1 MKTIT
6 TIIFTLAFL
15 LATLLAGAQ
24 SKSDK
29 IYDVFS
35 GRDGVTN
42 FTFSKT
48 MIDAIDL
55 DLGDDDDERS
65 VTGDLHTIK
74 FLSYN
79 PEKGDLSANEF
90 TKKAIGMLP
99 SQYQKYEDDEDDDA
113 EIWLLGKKKKF
124 TECHVF
130 TKGDNN
136 NSFRIIVSFY
146 GDFNVNDIDKLR
158 EKGKG
163 FSDE

>member
-6 TIIFTLAFL
+6 TIIFALAL
-15 LATLLAGAQ
+15 LLVSLITGAQ
-24 SKSDK
+24 SKADK

-42 FTFSKT
+42 FTFSKN
-48 MIDAIDL
+48 MIDAIDI
-55 DLGDDDDERS
+55 DLGENDDERT
-65 VTGDLHTIK
+65 VTGDLHKIR

-79 PEKGDLSANEF
+79 PTKGDLSADEF
-90 TKKAIGMLP
+90 TKKAINMLP
-99 SQYQKYEDDEDDDA
+99 SVYKKYEEDDDDDA
-113 EIWLLGKKKKF
+113 EIWLLGKKKKY

-130 TKGDNN
+130 TKGENN
-136 NSFRIIVSFY
+136 ENFRIIVSFY